1 MIERCRD
8 AFPVRMM
15 CDCLNVSPSGFYG
28 WRDRPPS
35 QRSRDNQR
43 LLERI
48 EAHHVESDGA
58 MGAPRICQELR
69 YEGETASLN
78 RIARLMRSAGLAGIP
93 QRRQWRRKRPEKRPV
108 NVRNHLAR
116 DFAAHQPN
124 TKWATDITYIRT
136 AESWLYLC
144 VVLDLHSGVI
154 VGWSMSHRQDRQ
166 LVIQAVLMALW
177 QRQDK
182 SPVILHSDRGCQFTS
197 DEYQRFLSG
206 HNLVCSMSAV
216 GSAADNAAVEGFFG
230 VLKRERVNRRQY
242 RTRSDARADIFDY
255 IERFHNPRKRRRLE
269 ERNQGRS
276 TLTQPSV
283 ETG

>member
-1 MIERCRD
+1 MIERCRG
-8 AFPVRMM
+8 AFPVRVM
-15 CDCLNVSPSGFYG
+15 CDCLNVSPSGVYD
-28 WRDRPPS
+28 WRDRPLS
-35 QRSRDNQR
+35 QRTSDNQR
-43 LLERI
+43 LLARI
-48 EAHHVESDGA
+48 EAHHVASDGA
-58 MGAPRICQELR
+58 MGAPRIWQELH

-93 QRRQWRRKRPEKRPV
+93 QRRQGRRKQPEKRPV

-136 AESWLYLC
+136 ADSWLYLC
-144 VVLDLHSGVI
+144 VMLDLHSGVI

-197 DEYQRFLSG
+197 DEYQRFLAG

-230 VLKRERVNRRQY
+230 VLKRERFNRRQY
-242 RTRSDARADIFDY
+242 RSRSDARVDIFDD
-255 IERFHNPRKRRRLE
+255 IERFHNPRKRRLLE
-269 ERNQGRS
+269 ERDQGRS

>member
-1 MIERCRD
+1 MIERCRG

-15 CDCLNVSPSGFYG
+15 CSCLNVSPSGFYG
-28 WRDRPPS
+28 WRDRPAS
-35 QRSRDNQR
+35 KRTSDNRR
-43 LLERI
+43 LLGRI

-58 MGAPRICQELR
+58 MGAPRIWQELR

-78 RIARLMRSAGLAGIP
+78 RVARLMQSAGLAGIP
-93 QRRQWRRKRPEKRPV
+93 QRRQWQRKRPEKSPV

-177 QRQDK
+177 QRPDK

-197 DEYQRFLSG
+197 DEYQRFLAG

-242 RTRSDARADIFDY
+242 QTRSDARADIFDY
-255 IERFHNPRKRRRLE
+255 IERFHNPRKRRLLE